1 MKISI
6 ENLGSDT
13 SELEIRRLFSSYG
26 KVRSI
31 KLALG
36 PLHSKRPGSGIVEM
50 EGDHATR
57 IVAVLDRCLF
67 KGAVLRVKEAET
79 AEEAASPVEGA
90 AENQTPKA
98 DADPNNRTHNTLNV
112 VSVEMI
118 ADSAT
123 GQPNDWCRYTITS
136 GASSITGLRRGSV
149 DEVTQYAEE
158 SAEAF
163 NLRNMLKCGRP
174 PAWSSRTKK

>member
-1 MKISI
+1 
-6 ENLGSDT
+6 
-13 SELEIRRLFSSYG
+13 
-26 KVRSI
+26 
-31 KLALG
+31 
-36 PLHSKRPGSGIVEM
+36 M

-67 KGAVLRVKEAET
+67 KGAVLRVKEVES
-79 AEEAASPVEGA
+79 AEEAAAPVKGA
-90 AENQTPKA
+90 MEKQTSNT
-98 DADPNNRTHNTLNV
+98 DADPNNRIHNTLSV
-112 VSVEMI
+112 VSVERI
-118 ADSAT
+118 ADSVT